1 MPSWRAVNLC
11 AKSTLVPMVGFFSLG
26 KWIFL
31 DMNVDEFFVVFLPR
45 VCTLVPMVRG
55 REEGSGDWW
64 GGRAREGSRESD
76 RERESAHARER
87 G

>member
-1 MPSWRAVNLC
+1 
-11 AKSTLVPMVGFFSLG
+11 
-26 KWIFL
+26 
-31 DMNVDEFFVVFLPR
+31 MNVDEFFVVFLPR